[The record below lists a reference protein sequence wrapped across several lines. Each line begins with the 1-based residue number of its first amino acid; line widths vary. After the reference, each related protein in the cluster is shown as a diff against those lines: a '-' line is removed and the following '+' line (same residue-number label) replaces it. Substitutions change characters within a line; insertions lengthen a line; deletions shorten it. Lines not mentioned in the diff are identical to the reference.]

1 LNDFFLEFVTRS
13 GCHLCD
19 EALPVVRRVARL
31 MRADLIQTQVESN
44 DALLRE
50 FDLRIPVVRDP
61 RGNVLAEG
69 RVELWSLMTNTVRA
83 RFGRR

>member
-1 LNDFFLEFVTRS
+1 MNDFFLEFVTRS

-61 RGNVLAEG
+61 RGHVLAEG
-69 RVELWSLMTNTVRA
+69 RVELWPLAVSAARA
-83 RFGRR
+83 RLARR